1 MEVAESSPLS
11 GGKSENTFQK
21 INTTW
26 LATVKAF
33 SGISTA
39 HNALLNFPTHAGI
52 CRLYLYIMT
61 PLHMQPQPQE
71 WELKLKVGTCPDS
84 SREKPDALSRE
95 LEIEPDRFCFYLD
108 LSAEEGG
115 YKAKRSGL
123 PVFYHPWRLRNR
135 KFLRTEGDPLRQ
147 TQRKVSWTPGGLQLL
162 VLYLYEVCVQSHP
175 WVHLSLERLLLP
187 WADLCYLHPGFLINN
202 YLGPTNPN
210 SENCAKFCV

>member
-21 INTTW
+21 INTMW

-71 WELKLKVGTCPDS
+71 RELKLKVGTCPDS

-95 LEIEPDRFCFYLD
+95 LEIEPERFCFYLG

-115 YKAKRSGL
+115 YKVKCSGL
-123 PVFYHPWRLRNR
+123 PVFYRSWRLRNR
-135 KFLRTEGDPLRQ
+135 KLLRTGDPLRQ
-147 TQRKVSWTPGGLQLL
+147 TQRKVSWTPGGPTVACPLPLWSLHTKPPLGSLISWEASSTLSWFVLL
-162 VLYLYEVCVQSHP
+162 TPRV
-175 WVHLSLERLLLP
+175 
-187 WADLCYLHPGFLINN
+187 
-202 YLGPTNPN
+202 PN
-210 SENCAKFCV
+210 

>member
-11 GGKSENTFQK
+11 GRKSENTFQK

-71 WELKLKVGTCPDS
+71 RELKLKVGTCPDS

-95 LEIEPDRFCFYLD
+95 LEIEPERFCFYLD

-135 KFLRTEGDPLRQ
+135 KLLRTEGDPLRQ
-147 TQRKVSWTPGGLQLL
+147 TQRKVSWTPGGPT
-162 VLYLYEVCVQSHP
+162 VACP
-175 WVHLSLERLLLP
+175 LLLWSLRTKP
-187 WADLCYLHPGFLINN
+187 PLGSLISWEASST
-202 YLGPTNPN
+202 LSWFVLLTPRVPN
-210 SENCAKFCV
+210 